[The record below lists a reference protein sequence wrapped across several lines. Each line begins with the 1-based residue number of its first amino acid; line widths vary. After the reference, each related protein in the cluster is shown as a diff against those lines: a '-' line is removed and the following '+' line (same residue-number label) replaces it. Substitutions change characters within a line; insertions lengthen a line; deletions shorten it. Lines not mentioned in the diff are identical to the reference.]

1 MKNLVI
7 LMADALRADY
17 WPDLE
22 GTTVETIAQ
31 GTNTPTNFTA
41 ILSGVG
47 PEKHGVKFF
56 TMAREGYREGNPQKQ
71 RCKVPTILDL
81 NQNGYDTSYFD
92 HPDDPC
98 YLIFNHP
105 PRKKLEDLKEPFVY
119 VERETATHVISEK
132 TGDST
137 T

>member
-22 GTTVETIAQ
+22 GTTVKTIAQ

-47 PEKHGVKFF
+47 PQVHGVKFF
-56 TMAREGYREGNPQKQ
+56 TMAREGYREGNPQRQ
-71 RCKVPTILDL
+71 RCKVPTVLDL
-81 NQNGYDTSYFD
+81 NQNGYDTSYF
-92 HPDDPC
+92 
-98 YLIFNHP
+98 
-105 PRKKLEDLKEPFVY
+105 
-119 VERETATHVISEK
+119 
-132 TGDST
+132 
-137 T
+137 